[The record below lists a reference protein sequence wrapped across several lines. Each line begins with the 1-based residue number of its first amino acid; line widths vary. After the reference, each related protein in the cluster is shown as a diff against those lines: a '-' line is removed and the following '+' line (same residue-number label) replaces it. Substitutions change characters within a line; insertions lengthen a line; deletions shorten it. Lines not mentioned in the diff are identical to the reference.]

1 MIGHEQPEVT
11 DVCSI
16 FRQDDMAG
24 ELARREP
31 EGEIRRFTELELGM
45 DPVGMGLLSLDRSP
59 ISPGT

>member
-1 MIGHEQPEVT
+1 MR
-11 DVCSI
+11 SI

-45 DPVGMGLLSLDRSP
+45 DPVGIGLLSLDPFP